1 MSSPINVPKLQ
12 ASESI
17 AATETRRENNI
28 AAAYDA
34 IASHYDSQQVIS
46 QWIRERLW
54 ERMDILFPAKSRI
67 LDVTAGTGLDVLHL
81 IQRDVSV
88 VACDISPV
96 MLDHLQKRSPCVKT
110 FIADFNQLE
119 IDGQF
124 DGIITTFAGLNTSS
138 NLNSFADRA
147 ARLLRPGGTLF
158 IHLLNRWALSD
169 IARQIVRFRWLDAW
183 RTVKTNPL
191 NVDLGGISIPHYLY
205 SPLSLYRKVF
215 ARHFQL
221 IHIEGQGIIR
231 PLDAKW
237 GGRLEYLE
245 RWLASRFP
253 FHSLGVFFS
262 LELTRVP

>member
-1 MSSPINVPKLQ
+1 MSSPTSVPKLQ
-12 ASESI
+12 VSESVATNE
-17 AATETRRENNI
+17 AARGNNI
-28 AAAYDA
+28 ADAYDA
-34 IASHYDSQQVIS
+34 IASHYDSQLATA

-54 ERMDILFPAKSRI
+54 ERMDALFPAKSSV

-96 MLDHLQKRSPCVKT
+96 MLDLLQKRTPRVKT
-110 FIADFNQLE
+110 LVADFNHLE

-138 NLNSFADRA
+138 DLDSFAGRA

-158 IHLLNRWALSD
+158 IHLLNRWPFSD
-169 IARQIVRFRWLDAW
+169 IVRQFIKFRWLDAW
-183 RTVKTNPL
+183 LTIKMNPR
-191 NVDLGGISIPHYLY
+191 NVNLGGISIPHYLY
-205 SPLSLYRKVF
+205 SPLSLYRQVF

-221 IHIEGQGIIR
+221 SHIEGQGIIR

-237 GGRLEYLE
+237 GGRLEHLE
-245 RWLASRFP
+245 RQLASRFP
-253 FHSLGVFFS
+253 FYSLGVFFS
-262 LELTRVP
+262 LELTRV